1 VPGGALF
8 KGYRAR
14 AKRQREYIPWPGN
27 IFAGKLGAGG
37 SMHPLDSIKGPR
49 SLTAKVF
56 EALRGDI
63 LACRFAPGQRLKIG
77 ELCERFEVSLGA
89 IREALARLAAEG
101 LVVAEAQKG
110 FTVAPVSKADLADLT
125 TTRVEIECV
134 ALRRAILFGDVAW
147 EAGIAA
153 AFERL
158 SRLPERAAED
168 AGRVSDRWAEA
179 HQAFHLALVAGCN
192 SPWLLRLRSILF
204 EQSERYRRLS
214 ARTSRNDRERR
225 FEHRAVM
232 EAALARDAERA
243 TRLLSEHI
251 LLTTRLLIAADD
263 RGAAPG
269 ESSVEDASIEEASAQ
284 KIA

>member
-1 VPGGALF
+1 
-8 KGYRAR
+8 
-14 AKRQREYIPWPGN
+14 
-27 IFAGKLGAGG
+27 
-37 SMHPLDSIKGPR
+37 MHPLDSIKGPK

-56 EALRGDI
+56 EALRTDI

-125 TTRVEIECV
+125 TTRVEIEAL

-153 AFERL
+153 AFARL
-158 SRLPERAAED
+158 ERLPERAEGD
-168 AGRVSDRWAEA
+168 RDRVSDTWSDA
-179 HQAFHLALVAGCN
+179 HQAFHLSLVAGCN
-192 SPWLLRLRSILF
+192 SPWLLRLRSVLF

-214 ARTSRNDRERR
+214 VRTGRKDRDVLS
-225 FEHRAVM
+225 EHRAIM
-232 EAALARDAERA
+232 QAALARDADRA
-243 TRLLSEHI
+243 VGLLSEHI
-251 LLTTRLLIAADD
+251 LLTTRLLIAVTSDEPKVG
-263 RGAAPG
+263 GAEPAT
-269 ESSVEDASIEEASAQ
+269 Q

>member
-1 VPGGALF
+1 
-8 KGYRAR
+8 
-14 AKRQREYIPWPGN
+14 
-27 IFAGKLGAGG
+27 
-37 SMHPLDSIKGPR
+37 MHPLDAIKGPR

-56 EALRGDI
+56 EALRADI

-77 ELCERFEVSLGA
+77 ELCARFEVSLGA
-89 IREALARLAAEG
+89 IREALSRLAAEG

-110 FTVAPVSKADLADLT
+110 FRVAPVSNADLADLT
-125 TTRVEIECV
+125 TTRVEIEGL

-153 AFERL
+153 AFDRL
-158 SRLPERAAED
+158 AALPERAEED
-168 AGRVSDRWAEA
+168 AGRVSDAWSEA

-214 ARTSRNDRERR
+214 VRSGRKDRDVLG
-225 FEHRAVM
+225 EHRAIM
-232 EAALARDAERA
+232 RAALARDADRA
-243 TRLLSEHI
+243 VGLLSEHI
-251 LLTTRLLIAADD
+251 LLTTRLLISFAADA
-263 RGAAPG
+263 REGGAT
-269 ESSVEDASIEEASAQ
+269 SAQ